1 MQRSSPAIAAL
12 CVSVFVVGTA
22 EFLVAGL
29 LPQIGSDL
37 GVSVAVAGQAVTAY
51 AIGTVI
57 AGPLVAMLTVR
68 LPRKGLMLTL
78 MAVFAA
84 GNAVSALA
92 PGFPTLLAGRVLAS
106 TGHATLFALTLIVA
120 TTVAGP
126 DRAGT
131 AIAAVTSGL
140 TVANLLGVPLGAAL
154 GQDLDWRF
162 PFAVLTALALLC
174 LALMAVTL
182 PRVAAPPTSVA
193 AEVAV
198 LATRPVLMCVATT
211 AVGFAGVGAVFT
223 YVAPMLTQVS
233 GFSPAAVSWLLLAYG
248 VGSLLGNLVAGRLAD
263 RSAGATL
270 RGVFACLTVLLALLP
285 PAVLHRPAAAVAV
298 LGLGLL
304 ATATVAPLQTLILR
318 RAGAA
323 PTLAVTVNVAA
334 FMLAHAVGSV
344 IGAGVVS
351 TAGLRWTGLAGAA
364 LSLAGLLLSY
374 LAVPRRSPRPPT
386 TNSASPPTTSSTSP
400 PTTSSTSPSATVR
413 MLHDRRR

>member
-92 PGFPTLLAGRVLAS
+92 PGFPALLAGRVLAS

-154 GQDLDWRF
+154 GQGLGWRF

-174 LALMAVTL
+174 LALMAVAL

-198 LATRPVLMCVATT
+198 LARRPVLMCVATT

-233 GFSPAAVSWLLLAYG
+233 GFSPATVSWLLLAYG

-270 RGVFACLTVLLALLP
+270 RGVFACLTALLALLP
-285 PAVLHRPAAAVAV
+285 LAVVHRPAAAVAV

-351 TAGLRWTGLAGAA
+351 AAGLRWTGLAGAA

-374 LAVPRRSPRPPT
+374 LAVPRRSPH
-386 TNSASPPTTSSTSP
+386 PPTTSPSDA
-400 PTTSSTSPSATVR
+400 SPSATVR